1 MRPFLFSSAYEDI
14 VKIVAEAQ
22 KATQQAQNS
31 VAEVQAQ
38 ILLDDDKTIAQ
49 MSHKSMKTS
58 KEIEDRSKDLS
69 EKREL
74 GNTEID
80 PHPLTI

>member
-1 MRPFLFSSAYEDI
+1 M
-14 VKIVAEAQ
+14 KNVAEAQ
-22 KATQQAQNS
+22 EATQQAQNA

-49 MSHKSMKTS
+49 MSHKSMKIS

-69 EKREL
+69 EKRKL
-74 GNTEID
+74 RNNEID
-80 PHPLTI
+80 IHHLIFVFLNRT

>member
-1 MRPFLFSSAYEDI
+1 M
-14 VKIVAEAQ
+14 KNVAEAQ
-22 KATQQAQNS
+22 EATQQAQNS

-49 MSHKSMKTS
+49 MSHKSMKIS

-69 EKREL
+69 EKRKFR
-74 GNTEID
+74 NNEID
-80 PHPLTI
+80 IHHLIFVFLNRT